1 MTRTAENRNHAAMG
15 RNTARVYNKVNEKKS
30 LKERFV
36 DYMHYVMDFYGD
48 LAAKTGYRNPF
59 TL

>member
-1 MTRTAENRNHAAMG
+1 MG
-15 RNTARVYNKVNEKKS
+15 RNTARVYNKVNEKRS